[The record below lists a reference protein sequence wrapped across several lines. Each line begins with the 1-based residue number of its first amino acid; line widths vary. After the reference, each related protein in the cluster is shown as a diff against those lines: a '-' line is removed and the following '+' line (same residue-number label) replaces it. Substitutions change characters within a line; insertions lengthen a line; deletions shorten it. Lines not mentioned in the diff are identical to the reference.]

1 MKFLKTEMLFLKKKI
16 IINENNEIFMNFISK
31 DLNIRTGNLY
41 VELESLNNVS
51 VNNMEIQTII
61 SHNITKF
68 DLKKFNILEKNSN
81 CYLLEKNV

>member
-1 MKFLKTEMLFLKKKI
+1 L
-16 IINENNEIFMNFISK
+16 NFISK
-31 DLNIRTGNLY
+31 DLNIRAGNLY
-41 VELESLNNVS
+41 VELESLNNAS

-68 DLKKFNILEKNSN
+68 DLTKFNILEKNSN